1 MNFFNLQEAHLS
13 FKYGGGASDNGLGLN
28 RLLSAGTAVV
38 ETGVTGTTLPP
49 SVTAT
54 GISTAASLTPSGLFL
69 TFSAS

>member
-1 MNFFNLQEAHLS
+1 LKPVNIVALNMSLVVNLT
-13 FKYGGGASDNGLGLN
+13 LN
-28 RLLSAGTAVV
+28 CLPSLGTAVV

-69 TFSAS
+69 TFAAS